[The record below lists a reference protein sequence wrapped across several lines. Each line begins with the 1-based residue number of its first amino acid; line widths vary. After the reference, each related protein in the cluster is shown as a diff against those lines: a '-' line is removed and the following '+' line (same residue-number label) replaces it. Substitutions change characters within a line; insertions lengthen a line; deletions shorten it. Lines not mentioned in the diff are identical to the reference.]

1 MKGAAAPFLFL
12 DFLLL
17 QLILNFKKFPMKL
30 HFREL
35 GSGQPMIILHGL
47 FGFSDNWQTHAK
59 KFAEYYRVILVD
71 LRNHGH
77 SDWSDE
83 FSYDL
88 MVEDL
93 KELCDDL
100 QLKNILLIGHSM
112 GGKVAMLF
120 AQKHKEILDKL
131 VVVDIGVKAYPM
143 HHQHILAGM
152 HAINLETIK
161 VRSEAEAILKQY
173 IDSDGVRQF
182 LLKNLY
188 WKEKGQLAWR
198 MNLSVL
204 EREMENILSVLPEK
218 EVMLP
223 TLFIRGEL
231 SNYILDEDIE
241 QLEDQFPDSEI
252 VTIKNA
258 GHWVHA
264 EAPEEFVDSVLG
276 FCLR

>member
-1 MKGAAAPFLFL
+1 MG
-12 DFLLL
+12 
-17 QLILNFKKFPMKL
+17 
-30 HFREL
+30 E
-35 GSGQPMIILHGL
+35 GQPMMILHGL

-59 KFAEYYRVILVD
+59 KLAEYYRVILVD

-88 MVEDL
+88 MAEDVH
-93 KELCDDL
+93 KLCVDL
-100 QLKNILLIGHSM
+100 GIRKMILLGHSM

-120 AQKHKEILDKL
+120 AQRHEELLEKL
-131 VVVDIGVKAYPM
+131 IVVDIGVKEYPM
-143 HHQHILAGM
+143 HHQHIIAGLR
-152 HAINLETIK
+152 ALDLENMK
-161 VRSEAEAILKQY
+161 ARSEAETILKEH

-188 WKEKGQLAWR
+188 WKEKGQLAYR
-198 MNLSVL
+198 MNLDVL
-204 EREMENILSVLPEK
+204 ERELPQILSPLPEE
-218 EVMLP
+218 EVFVP

-241 QLEDQFPDSEI
+241 ELEDRFPDSYI
-252 VTIKNA
+252 VTIPDA

-264 EAPEEFVDSVLG
+264 EAPDQFLEAVLG